1 MARQR
6 NDGKGRIGGR
16 GKGTPNKIT
25 SDLKGWV
32 AQILDGGRER
42 FEASLNGLEP
52 QEYIRVYTGLLNYV
66 LPKQAPVSPESLIEK
81 ERVMLQDLVLSLPDE
96 MVRRVAERLN
106 ELNKVDD
113 ENKIE

>member
-6 NDGKGRIGGR
+6 SDGKGRMGGR

-25 SDLKGWV
+25 SDLKGWI
-32 AQILDGGRER
+32 AQIIDNGRER
-42 FEASLNGLEP
+42 FEECLNGLEP
-52 QEYIRVYTGLLNYV
+52 AEYIRVYTGLLSYV
-66 LPKQAPVSPESLIEK
+66 LPKQAPVNPETLIEK
-81 ERVMLQDLVLSLPDE
+81 EKAMLQDLVLSSPDE

-106 ELNKVDD
+106 ELSKKDN